1 MNVNQ
6 ISVFL
11 ENRKGQLAEITHL
24 LADNGIDMRAI
35 SIAETADYGILRIL
49 VDDTERAADILK
61 ESGNILTLTPVTI
74 VGVPDE
80 PAALSKLLTLL
91 ADGGVDIVYMYS
103 LFTNANGKAYMVF
116 RVADKDK
123 LSEVLRANGI
133 SKATKDELGLK

>member
-1 MNVNQ
+1 MINQ
-6 ISVFL
+6 ISLFL
-11 ENRKGQLAEITHL
+11 ENKKGQLAEITHL

-49 VDDTERAADILK
+49 VDDTERAADILR
-61 ESGNILTLTPVTI
+61 EHGNILTLTPVTI

-80 PAALSKLLTLL
+80 PAALSKLLALI

-116 RVADKDK
+116 RVGDKDQ
-123 LSEVLRANGI
+123 LADVLRANGI
-133 SKATKDELGLK
+133 SKVTKDELGLK